1 MMLGAPMARRSELE
15 ILLRTFSTKKC
26 FEEKPKDTF
35 CMEESE
41 DEAYDL
47 DE

>member
-1 MMLGAPMARRSELE
+1 MLGAAMARFSKPERS
-15 ILLRTFSTKKC
+15 LRTFSTKKC